1 MATRCKLLQIAWQ
14 AWHFWDVLILDG
26 SLARNIDFE
35 VATSYKL
42 VGKRRFLKLH
52 SVKIGGKSRTKCSFW
67 CSNVSRLESLVSS
80 GLAVSTGEAAK
91 PILFEGF
98 QAGCHVVFAW
108 QACHLVIFSRAWN
121 VLKVV
126 LCGRRNTF
134 VSFSKDELQFS
145 WQVYSTLETST
156 LSIRGRRST
165 LDVLCCVFVANRIVS
180 VKWRQRAIRV
190 AGVGHRKNVILRGKR
205 VIWCGPPCV
214 ECPLAWQA
222 QCFGHF
228 TLDTPHS
235 TLDTPYTPHLTLH
248 SLHLTH
254 RTLHSTL
261 DALDSTF
268 HTLHFTLHTSHST
281 LDTPRSTLPS
291 TLYDSRLYTPHST
304 LYTLHYTLHATLST
318 LHSAL
323 YTLHFTLDTPHSTL
337 YTPHSTLYTP
347 HFTLYT
353 LHSTLYKSKLQKS
366 VTSSPHSALYT
377 SSVTSVFMLHVLLPT
392 LYMQYASRFMLPA
405 LHSFFCY

>member
-1 MATRCKLLQIAWQ
+1 M
-14 AWHFWDVLILDG
+14 
-26 SLARNIDFE
+26 
-35 VATSYKL
+35 
-42 VGKRRFLKLH
+42 
-52 SVKIGGKSRTKCSFW
+52 
-67 CSNVSRLESLVSS
+67 
-80 GLAVSTGEAAK
+80 
-91 PILFEGF
+91 
-98 QAGCHVVFAW
+98 
-108 QACHLVIFSRAWN
+108 
-121 VLKVV
+121 
-126 LCGRRNTF
+126 
-134 VSFSKDELQFS
+134 
-145 WQVYSTLETST
+145 YSTLETST

-281 LDTPRSTLPS
+281 HRAL
-291 TLYDSRLYTPHST
+291 LYP
-304 LYTLHYTLHATLST
+304 
-318 LHSAL
+318 
-323 YTLHFTLDTPHSTL
+323 LHF
-337 YTPHSTLYTP
+337 
-347 HFTLYT
+347 
-353 LHSTLYKSKLQKS
+353 
-366 VTSSPHSALYT
+366 
-377 SSVTSVFMLHVLLPT
+377 ML
-392 LYMQYASRFMLPA
+392 
-405 LHSFFCY
+405 